1 MEVILLRFHY
11 SSQLIDKAG
20 SYLLRIALVVF
31 AAAALAHDGLV
42 EAVAEGFGEFVNLVI
57 AVDLDG
63 LLGGVH
69 DHVASVAPMEMLV
82 QFGLQVGIDVAVQII
97 GQLF

>member
-1 MEVILLRFHY
+1 
-11 SSQLIDKAG
+11 LIRLKVAG
-20 SYLLRIALVVF
+20 WLGIALIVL
-31 AAAALAHDGLV
+31 AAPALVHDGLV

-63 LLGGVH
+63 FLGGVH
-69 DHVASVAPMEMLV
+69 DHVASVAPVEMLV

-97 GQLF
+97 RQLF